1 LWGWMGDRWLV
12 DFLRGDRI
20 VLIFGELGDNESN

>member
-1 LWGWMGDRWLV
+1 VGWIGDRWLV
-12 DFLRGDRI
+12 VFLSGDRI